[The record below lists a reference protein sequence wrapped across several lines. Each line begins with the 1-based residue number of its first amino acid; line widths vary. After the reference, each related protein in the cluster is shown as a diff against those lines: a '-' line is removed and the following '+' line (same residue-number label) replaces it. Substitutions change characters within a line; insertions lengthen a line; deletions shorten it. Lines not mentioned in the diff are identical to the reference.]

1 MYGKIYEFVIL
12 NQDRVCFSKLRLG
25 VKPPIEFS
33 PVRHKTI
40 FSKLPDFEGG
50 LTLMPRYENQPPNHQ
65 GLPAKDAPSFI
76 FVPKS

>member
-40 FSKLPDFEGG
+40 FSKLPNFEGG
-50 LTLMPRYENQPPNHQ
+50 LTLMPRYENQSSNHQ
-65 GLPAKDAPSFI
+65 DVPSRHAPSF
-76 FVPKS
+76 FLVRKS